1 MARNGSGTY
10 VRVHDWTDDRD
21 AAIPITASRVDEEM
35 DDVATALTNSL
46 AKDGQTTPTANLPM
60 GGYKLT
66 GLGSGSARTDSLTA
80 GQVQDS
86 ATQHGTVGG
95 TANAITLT
103 LTPAITAYAAGQR
116 FSFVAG
122 AVNTG
127 AVTLNVSAVGAK
139 AITKNGTAALVG
151 GEIANGALIEA
162 IYDGT
167 QFQLVS
173 NNPTEAT
180 AFWGGTSGGSAN
192 AQTVTLAPV
201 PGAYYAGM
209 EVTFLAGNT
218 NTGATTLNCNSL
230 GAKNIYVANAACVGG
245 EILSGKAYT
254 VVYDGTQFQMISP
267 PNTGRGGLIGFQKFT
282 SSGTST
288 YTPTA
293 GTNSVYVLCVG
304 AGGGGGGAATTG
316 AGQAAAGGGGGGGGT
331 AAKRI
336 TSSFSGVTVTV
347 GAKGTGG
354 SAGANAG
361 NAGGDSSFGSLV
373 VAKGGSGGTAGT
385 LTGAFPSQNAW
396 VAGGAASGATGDVL
410 ADGGAGQGA
419 IYFSSANAASGFGGS
434 GANGSGG
441 GRPAVGNPGAAAG
454 NPSSTS
460 APGGGGSGAVVTAS
474 LTQQAGGNG
483 SDGACYVWEYN

>member
-267 PNTGRGGLIGFQKFT
+267 PGTARGGLIGVQVFAT
-282 SSGTST
+282 PGTAT

-293 GTNSVYVLCVG
+293 GTNSVVVEVQ
-304 AGGGGGGAATTG
+304 AGGGGGGGVASTSGVQST
-316 AGQAAAGGGGGGGGT
+316 AGGGGGGGGY
-331 AAKRI
+331 ACKRI
-336 TSSFSGVTVTV
+336 TSSFSGVTVTTGDG
-347 GAKGTGG
+347 GA
-354 SAGANAG
+354 
-361 NAGGDSSFGSLV
+361 
-373 VAKGGSGGTAGT
+373 GGTAGANNGT
-385 LTGAFPSQNAW
+385 TGSSSSFGALVSATGGGGGLGAAATTPSAQPSNGG
-396 VAGGAASGATGDVL
+396 AGGAGSSGDFNVT
-410 ADGGAGQGA
+410 GGAGWYGLTLNTTH
-419 IYFSSANAASGFGGS
+419 STTGGNGGS
-434 GANGSGG
+434 SFLGG
-441 GRPAVGNPGAAAG
+441 GALGPSASAAGTAAG
-454 NPSSTS
+454 NY
-460 APGGGGSGAVVTAS
+460 GGGGSGAAN
-474 LTQQAGGNG
+474 LTSQAARAGGKG
-483 SDGACYVWEYN
+483 GPGIVIVWEYA